1 MYISRL
7 VVQNFRNF
15 RLFDCR
21 LGQGVTCLIGENNS
35 GKTNLLYAMRLA
47 IDSSLSSYRRRLLR
61 EDFAAGL
68 DLKRPQQILVSIEF
82 NDFKDQPNQEAWL
95 LDCLVGDEVA
105 RITYRFRPRRPVRE
119 ALLEAEAGEED
130 LVALSLDDYH
140 WEICG
145 GGDVDPAAA
154 EWKDDFGQSIRF
166 EQLQQ
171 AYEVV
176 TLDALR
182 NARELLAMTRRSPLA
197 RLVTEEEIPEEERNG
212 LVGILTDANSR
223 ISESP
228 SIQEIGA
235 AIKDSLD
242 RTAGE
247 IFTMGVGLGMSFSSF
262 DDITRGLTLLLS
274 NDALSSFGPEQN
286 GLGLNNVLYISLVLQ
301 YFEKRVQEAKTA
313 GQILLIEEPEAHV
326 HPQLQRILF
335 NSLRNRGLQVLLTTH
350 STHIS
355 SHAPLSSTILLT
367 NAGTSAIASV
377 SLHAQAFLS
386 KRQTQDLERYL
397 DATRG
402 TLLFARRVLLVE
414 GPAELFLV
422 PALARE
428 VLATDLDALGI
439 TVVPIFGV
447 HFDAYT
453 GLFGAGRLPKK
464 CAVLAD
470 GDQTPS
476 DADPTITLLDLPE
489 PPRPDLYALQNEHV
503 QVFVCRTTFERELA
517 HEGTLEM
524 FARAAQELGAPRI
537 AVRIRDLHQKIKTLT
552 TATEKEALVA
562 EAGEI
567 ILAIAKRIGK
577 ARFAQVSSKHV
588 SVATWVPSYLREA
601 ISWLTRD

>member
-1 MYISRL
+1 M
-7 VVQNFRNF
+7 VQNFRNF
-15 RLFDCR
+15 RLFDCH
-21 LGQGVTCLIGENNS
+21 LGPGVTCVIGENNS
-35 GKTNLLYAMRLA
+35 GKTNLLYAIRLV
-47 IDSSLSSYRRRLLR
+47 IDASLSSYRRRLLR

-68 DLKRPQQILVSIEF
+68 DLTKPQQILVSIEF
-82 NDFKDQPNQEAWL
+82 SDFKDQPNQEAWL
-95 LDCLVGDEVA
+95 LDCLVGDETA

-119 ALLEAEAGEED
+119 ALLEAAAAEGD
-130 LVALSLDDYH
+130 LSLSLDDYH

-154 EWKDDFGQSIRF
+154 EWNDDFGQSIRF

-182 NARELLAMTRRSPLA
+182 DARELLTMTRRSPLA
-197 RLVTEEEIPEEERNG
+197 RLVTAEDIPEEERHG

-223 ISESP
+223 IAESP

-242 RTAGE
+242 RIAGDT
-247 IFTMGVGLGMSFSSF
+247 FTMGVGLGMSFPSF

-274 NDALSSFGPEQN
+274 NDALSSFSPEQN

-335 NSLRNRGLQVLLTTH
+335 NTLRDRGLQVLLTTH

-367 NAGTSAIASV
+367 NAATPAIASV
-377 SLHAQAFLS
+377 SLHAQDFLS
-386 KRQTQDLERYL
+386 ERQTQDLERYL

-422 PALARE
+422 PALVRQ
-428 VLATDLDALGI
+428 VLAADLDALGI
-439 TVVPIFGV
+439 SVVPIFGV

-476 DADPTITLLDLPE
+476 DADPTVTLPDLPE
-489 PPRPDLYALQNEHV
+489 PPRPDLEALRNDHV

-524 FARAAQELGAPRI
+524 LARAAQEVGAPRV
-537 AVRIRDLHQKIKTLT
+537 AARLRDLHQKIEAARAVTHR
-552 TATEKEALVA
+552 EALVA
-562 EAGEI
+562 EAGEV
-567 ILAIAKRIGK
+567 ILATAKRIGK
-577 ARFAQVSSKHV
+577 ARFAQVASKHV
-588 SVATWVPSYLREA
+588 SVATWVPPYLREA
-601 ISWLTRD
+601 IAWLTRD